1 MRHILK
7 KYLFQGHISI
17 HAPLAG
23 CDRGRTLW
31 SGWGTN
37 FNPRTPCGVR
47 LHVVAIVQRVPHIS
61 IHAPLAGCDDPLAVL
76 AQDKQVFQSTH
87 PLRGATLLILPT
99 RLHQDRFQSTHPLRG
114 ATAPQEIMP
123 HVEAISI
130 HAPLAGCDQAVV
142 DKKQDRRHI
151 SIHAPLAGCDFWLL
165 SREAWI
171 QISIHA
177 PLAGCDLINSVNK
190 EKVKSFQSTHPLRG
204 ATAPAAGKLLG
215 QSFQSTHPLRGA
227 TCLLRIL
234 KSSEKFQSTHPLRG
248 ATCLIWSAV
257 LGT

>member
-151 SIHAPLAGCDFWLL
+151 SIHAPLAGCDVRRW
-165 SREAWI
+165 
-171 QISIHA
+171 
-177 PLAGCDLINSVNK
+177 N
-190 EKVKSFQSTHPLRG
+190 
-204 ATAPAAGKLLG
+204 
-215 QSFQSTHPLRGA
+215 
-227 TCLLRIL
+227 
-234 KSSEKFQSTHPLRG
+234 
-248 ATCLIWSAV
+248 
-257 LGT
+257 

>member
-1 MRHILK
+1 M
-7 KYLFQGHISI
+7 
-17 HAPLAG
+17 
-23 CDRGRTLW
+23 
-31 SGWGTN
+31 
-37 FNPRTPCGVR
+37 
-47 LHVVAIVQRVPHIS
+47 
-61 IHAPLAGCDDPLAVL
+61 
-76 AQDKQVFQSTH
+76 
-87 PLRGATLLILPT
+87 ILPT

-142 DKKQDRRHI
+142 DKKQDRRH
-151 SIHAPLAGCDFWLL
+151 
-165 SREAWI
+165 
-171 QISIHA
+171 ISIHA

-248 ATCLIWSAV
+248 ATSGAGIDV
-257 LGT
+257 RLGEISIHAPLAGCDDICMTVSIRACPFQSTHPLRGATSTKSKEGRHAKFQSTHPLRGATGAAG

>member
-1 MRHILK
+1 M
-7 KYLFQGHISI
+7 
-17 HAPLAG
+17 
-23 CDRGRTLW
+23 
-31 SGWGTN
+31 
-37 FNPRTPCGVR
+37 
-47 LHVVAIVQRVPHIS
+47 
-61 IHAPLAGCDDPLAVL
+61 
-76 AQDKQVFQSTH
+76 
-87 PLRGATLLILPT
+87 ILPT

-248 ATCLIWSAV
+248 ATLLYLSGAKAGHISIHAPLAGCDISGARSRTSKRYFNPRTPCGVRHCPDYDSHQDMLISIHAP
-257 LGT
+257 LAGCDAPR

>member
-204 ATAPAAGKLLG
+204 AT
-215 QSFQSTHPLRGA
+215 
-227 TCLLRIL
+227 CLLRIL

-248 ATCLIWSAV
+248 ATGNMIGDRIKELRFQSTHPLRGATERPA
-257 LGT
+257 GRA

>member
-1 MRHILK
+1 
-7 KYLFQGHISI
+7 
-17 HAPLAG
+17 
-23 CDRGRTLW
+23 
-31 SGWGTN
+31 
-37 FNPRTPCGVR
+37 
-47 LHVVAIVQRVPHIS
+47 
-61 IHAPLAGCDDPLAVL
+61 
-76 AQDKQVFQSTH
+76 
-87 PLRGATLLILPT
+87 
-99 RLHQDRFQSTHPLRG
+99 
-114 ATAPQEIMP
+114 MP

-248 ATCLIWSAV
+248 ATSGAGIDV
-257 LGT
+257 RLGEISIHAPLAGCDDICMTVSIRACPFQSTHPLRGATSTKSKEGRHAKFQSTHPLRGATGAAG

>member
-1 MRHILK
+1 MERMG
-7 KYLFQGHISI
+7 YE
-17 HAPLAG
+17 
-23 CDRGRTLW
+23 
-31 SGWGTN
+31 
-37 FNPRTPCGVR
+37 
-47 LHVVAIVQRVPHIS
+47 
-61 IHAPLAGCDDPLAVL
+61 
-76 AQDKQVFQSTH
+76 FQSTH

-177 PLAGCDLINSVNK
+177 PLAGCDCPSSGQAPRPVISIHAPLAGCDVFAENLKKLRKISIHAPLAGCDDCSVYLVTNK
-190 EKVKSFQSTHPLRG
+190 KYISIHAPL
-204 ATAPAAGKLLG
+204 AGCD
-215 QSFQSTHPLRGA
+215 PIAR
-227 TCLLRIL
+227 R
-234 KSSEKFQSTHPLRG
+234 SS
-248 ATCLIWSAV
+248 SARPDFNPRTPCGV
-257 LGT
+257 RHG

>member
-177 PLAGCDLINSVNK
+177 PLAGCDVRRWN
-190 EKVKSFQSTHPLRG
+190 
-204 ATAPAAGKLLG
+204 
-215 QSFQSTHPLRGA
+215 
-227 TCLLRIL
+227 
-234 KSSEKFQSTHPLRG
+234 
-248 ATCLIWSAV
+248 
-257 LGT
+257 

>member
-1 MRHILK
+1 M
-7 KYLFQGHISI
+7 
-17 HAPLAG
+17 
-23 CDRGRTLW
+23 
-31 SGWGTN
+31 
-37 FNPRTPCGVR
+37 
-47 LHVVAIVQRVPHIS
+47 
-61 IHAPLAGCDDPLAVL
+61 
-76 AQDKQVFQSTH
+76 
-87 PLRGATLLILPT
+87 
-99 RLHQDRFQSTHPLRG
+99 
-114 ATAPQEIMP
+114 
-123 HVEAISI
+123 
-130 HAPLAGCDQAVV
+130 
-142 DKKQDRRHI
+142 
-151 SIHAPLAGCDFWLL
+151 

-248 ATCLIWSAV
+248 ATLFEHNGYRNARVFQSTHPLRGATTQHHLLMDALYDFNPRTPCGVRPGLSVGISRSNTFQSTHPLRGATDQGSR
-257 LGT
+257 LR